1 MKKIEL
7 LAPAGNMESLK
18 AAVAGGCD
26 AVYMGLTVFSARAFA
41 GNFTHEQFQQAIAY
55 CHPRNVRIYVT
66 MNTMLYE
73 TEMENAK
80 KEVQF
85 LYDNDVDGILVQDM
99 GLFHYI
105 RTCFPDLDVHC
116 STQMHI
122 HNLNGVRK
130 MKEEGAARVV
140 LARETPIELVRKAVQ
155 TGVEIEVFVYG
166 AICISYSGQ
175 CLFSAAMK
183 HRSANRG
190 MCAQCCRLK
199 YYDEDGN
206 PFEEGEYILSPRD
219 LNVIDEIPQ
228 LIEAGVASLKI
239 EGRMKRPEYVYLVT
253 KTFREAIDACYERRE
268 YKVSKQREKQLK
280 EMFNRDFSKGHLF
293 HDDVTHRM
301 SSYRPNHRGIQVGK
315 VISCHRGRVTVQLT
329 DTISQHDGLRIL
341 SDPQDI
347 GINAAKIE
355 KNGKLVNHGDPGDVV
370 VLTCP
375 ADQKAGKGDPLQ
387 KTTDTVL
394 IEEINTEIREIIR
407 TVPVSVHVCAHVD
420 EPLKMTVKD
429 ERNNVVVV
437 CSDQLCQK
445 AQKAPLS
452 RQRIEAAMRKTG
464 ELPFEITECSIDCDE
479 IFLPVSVMNETRRKA
494 LEFLYEKRQT
504 LHHRSGKQAYAVTLN
519 VTEKPDFRMIVQTEK
534 DIDGVKYNAWVIRE
548 KDILPVIH
556 ENFDEKKTLSDCIVS
571 STGDYF
577 CEIRDNVIAGMTC
590 NIANSYALAWCYI
603 QGVQG
608 VIVSSEISDDQL
620 ENMITAFHSRYG
632 FTPAVY
638 VPVYGYRNLMYIK
651 DRFRKNPETI
661 TDLHGSVYPVKVKD
675 GITVIEEPE
684 CHTRHN
690 TAGYGS
696 YVILNDRTDNVQ
708 DILEECYEEISGRI
722 QGFHQ

>member
-41 GNFTHEQFQQAIAY
+41 GNFTHEQFQEAIAY

-85 LYDNDVDGILVQDM
+85 LYNHDVDGILVQDM

-105 RTCFPDLDVHC
+105 RTCYPDLDVHC

-122 HNLNGVRK
+122 HNINGVKK
-130 MKEEGAARVV
+130 MKQEGAARVV
-140 LARETPIELVRKAVQ
+140 LARETPIELIRKAVQ

-199 YYDEDGN
+199 YYDEDGK
-206 PFEEGEYILSPRD
+206 PFREGEYILSPRD

-228 LIEAGVASLKI
+228 LIDAGVSSLKI

-253 KTFREAIDACYERRE
+253 KTFREAIDACYAGKP
-268 YKVSKQREKQLK
+268 YTVSGLREKHLK

-293 HDDVTHRM
+293 HDDVEHRM
-301 SSYRPNHRGIQVGK
+301 SSYRPNHRGITVGK
-315 VISCHRGRVTVQLT
+315 VVSCHRGRVTVHLSEG
-329 DTISQHDGLRIL
+329 ICQHDGLRIL
-341 SDPQDI
+341 STPMDI
-347 GINAAKIE
+347 GINAARIE
-355 KNGKLVNHGDPGDVV
+355 KNGRLVNHADAGDTV

-375 ADQKAGKGDPLQ
+375 MDQKARKGDFLQ

-394 IEEINTEIREIIR
+394 IEQINAEIRERVR
-407 TVPVSVHVCAHVD
+407 TIPVTMDVYAHVD
-420 EPLKMTVKD
+420 EPLKIIVTD
-429 ERNNVVVV
+429 ERNNIVEV
-437 CSDQLCQK
+437 CSDVVCQK

-452 RQRIEAAMRKTG
+452 TERIESAMTKTG
-464 ELPFEITECSIDCDE
+464 DLPFEIIIRSMDCDE
-479 IFLPVSVMNETRRKA
+479 IFLPVSVLNDTRRNA
-494 LEFLYEKRQT
+494 LESLYAKRRT
-504 LHHRSGKQAYAVTLN
+504 LHERKGMKPYSVTLN
-519 VTEKPDFRMIVQTEK
+519 VTEKPAFRMIVQSDS
-534 DIDGVKYNAWVIRE
+534 DIDGVQYNAWIVR
-548 KDILPVIH
+548 KKQILPVIH
-556 ENFDEKKTLSDCIVS
+556 EDFDEQLILSDCIVS
-571 STGDYF
+571 STGDF
-577 CEIRDNVIAGMTC
+577 SCQLKQGVIAGMTC
-590 NIANSYALAWCYI
+590 NIANSYALAWCYM

-620 ENMITAFHSRYG
+620 ENMIAGFAARYG
-632 FTPAVY
+632 FEPAVY
-638 VPVYGYRNLMYIK
+638 LPVYGQRTLMYIK
-651 DRFRKNPETI
+651 DRFRRNPETI
-661 TDLHGSVYPVKVKD
+661 TDLHGNVYPVHVEKGV
-675 GITVIEEPE
+675 TMIEEPE
-684 CHTRHN
+684 CYTRHN
-690 TAGYGS
+690 PCAYGS
-696 YVILNDRTDNVQ
+696 YVILNENVEHIQ

-722 QGFHQ
+722 QGIYQ